1 MARKKPLHSRTEL
14 RLMANRVRDYFKMAF
29 YDAMQKYAPV
39 ADGWL
44 RSCGM
49 FKVVAKLSG
58 GSVIVSVIEAPN
70 RSKNSIYW
78 REVEKGST
86 LPPGFRM
93 WCEADGGPRSRGMI
107 VRQVFKDRLAG
118 ASQNRYYYWERRVY
132 GGTWESARVTRFQHP
147 ALFSRFDAE
156 VGRERMHISNAYR
169 RKHSIGDYGS
179 DRRRFWVTKKA
190 IKRKGV
196 PFMDAVC
203 ADAVAKTRA
212 AIAARELDTFSYDL
226 SSNIK
231 IDEKQRAI
239 ALRRYRTVVRR
250 EARTSEWRYR
260 QAGRAYKRDDPR
272 RKAELE
278 RFERSREAQEQYEKN
293 LREAARAG
301 YMAEWRQK
309 MMEDPKSWK
318 SPALRQAEAEERAK
332 AGRGGRYDAYKIN
345 KMQSRERDAFEKRFG
360 FSPEDVGVE
369 NARAAGEDPW
379 EHMSRWW

>member
-1 MARKKPLHSRTEL
+1 MPRKKPLHSRTEL

-29 YDAMQKYAPV
+29 YDAMQKYAPI

-58 GSVIVSVIEAPN
+58 GSVVVSVIEAPN

-118 ASQNRYYYWERRVY
+118 PGLNRYYYWERRVY
-132 GGTWESARVTRFQHP
+132 GGTWERARLTRFQHP

-156 VGRERMHISNAYR
+156 VGRERMHIANAYR
-169 RKHSIGDYGS
+169 RKRSIGDIGS

-203 ADAVAKTRA
+203 AEAVAKTRA
-212 AIAARELDTFSYDL
+212 AIDAHQIDTFSYNLD
-226 SSNIK
+226 SNIK
-231 IDEKQRAI
+231 IDEQQRAI
-239 ALRRYRTVVRR
+239 AMRRYRTVVRR
-250 EARTSEWRYR
+250 EARTGEWRYR
-260 QAGRAYKRDDPR
+260 QARRAYSRDDPR

-278 RFERSREAQEQYEKN
+278 RFERTREAQEQYEKN
-293 LREAARAG
+293 MREATRAG

-309 MMEDPKSWK
+309 MLEDPKSWK

-332 AGRGGRYDAYKIN
+332 WDRGRMYDSYKIN
-345 KMQSRERDAFEKRFG
+345 KMRMREMNAFEARFG
-360 FSPEDVGVE
+360 FSPVDVGAE
-369 NARAAGEDPW
+369 NARAAGEFMWDNIGKW
-379 EHMSRWW
+379 Y